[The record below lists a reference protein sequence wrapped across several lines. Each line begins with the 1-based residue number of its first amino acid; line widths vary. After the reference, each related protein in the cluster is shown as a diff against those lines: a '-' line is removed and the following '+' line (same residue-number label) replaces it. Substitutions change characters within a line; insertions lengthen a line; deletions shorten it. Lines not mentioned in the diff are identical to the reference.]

1 MTLQQNTDHI
11 QTTHIGSLRRP
22 HNTNPSLA
30 AAFIDRIL
38 NCARPRDLPA
48 RGSGLGGWALI
59 HFESPLD
66 GRYGAKWIT
75 SHWPLARAGCPVG
88 WLPSVPL
95 PANSVSP
102 RGREFPLLLDASPV
116 LEVRFWLSTY
126 SPRFR
131 RSQTLL
137 AKFLQDGFAQQ
148 FGIVSTGFC
157 ERDNSLGNYFRGE
170 VATSASV
177 LFQTGTTGTFV
188 NQAGGVASSATDS
201 GVRGANGNITVRNEC
216 EDHLQLRCFSREIL
230 CRCILS

>member
-1 MTLQQNTDHI
+1 MDRCCQRQHETGGCYSNNRFHGLPP
-11 QTTHIGSLRRP
+11 LRLTQGEYKQHQSCVSHYRP
-22 HNTNPSLA
+22 SRHLSSTLA
-30 AAFIDRIL
+30 A
-38 NCARPRDLPA
+38 
-48 RGSGLGGWALI
+48 
-59 HFESPLD
+59 SPVLSSS
-66 GRYGAKWIT
+66 IT

-148 FGIVSTGFC
+148 FGIVFTGFC
-157 ERDNSLGNYFRGE
+157 ERDNSLGNHFRGE
-170 VATSASV
+170 SLRLPASCSDP
-177 LFQTGTTGTFV
+177 
-188 NQAGGVASSATDS
+188 APPEPSSIKPA
-201 GVRGANGNITVRNEC
+201 EC
-216 EDHLQLRCFSREIL
+216 IERDRLGRAR
-230 CRCILS
+230 R